1 MEEKITPIYQ
11 VHSQIEK
18 GTYPPP
24 MLLTITVNENRSRRR
39 PFQAIKDVFIN
50 NLSIIILDLDCRGNI
65 KEWIRYASDVGEQT
79 KLVKKK
85 EQRDKGNFGNRKE

>member
-1 MEEKITPIYQ
+1 
-11 VHSQIEK
+11 
-18 GTYPPP
+18 

-65 KEWIRYASDVGEQT
+65 KEWIRYASDVGE
-79 KLVKKK
+79 
-85 EQRDKGNFGNRKE
+85 